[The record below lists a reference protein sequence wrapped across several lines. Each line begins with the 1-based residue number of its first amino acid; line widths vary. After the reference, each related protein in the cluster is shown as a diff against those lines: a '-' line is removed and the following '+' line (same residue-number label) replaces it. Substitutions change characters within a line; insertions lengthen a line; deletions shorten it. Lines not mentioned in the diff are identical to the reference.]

1 MRNIYINFTPII
13 LLSEQFFFMFNFCF
27 LLQEALFLE
36 YHSPIAKRRI
46 KKALL
51 CGTLVEV
58 LLAIVY
64 IISDYSMVS
73 NVLLIG
79 WIIAVFVGLVIYGSF
94 TGRKKKKW
102 LAFLECVPMYG
113 FFYGIDRIINIPNS
127 YLDLVEQDIYTFFVY
142 LILFLVLMFLKRT
155 NQKFFR
161 DLEKDKR
168 NRSLS
173 ISEEAVVWSVGIWLF
188 LSSNLDD
195 FIIENS
201 SLFIANY
208 ISILNFIFVIIIL
221 MFVITSNYRDYFFKK
236 NNLLQKSLILTMADL
251 VENRDENTG
260 GHIHRTSKYVEI
272 IARKL
277 QADKKYPE
285 ILTETYIDNMI
296 IAAPLHDVGKIHI
309 PDAILNKA
317 GKLDEDEFATMKTHA
332 LKGREIID
340 KVEGNTGDM
349 DYLNIARDMAEY
361 HHERMDGKG
370 YPHGIKGDEIPLC
383 AKIMAVADV
392 FDALSS
398 KRCYKEAMPLEKA
411 FAIIKEETGSHF
423 DVEIANAFMAC
434 RDEIEQIVK
443 EM

>member
-1 MRNIYINFTPII
+1 
-13 LLSEQFFFMFNFCF
+13 MFNFCF
-27 LLQEALFLE
+27 LLQEVLFLE
-36 YHSPIAKRRI
+36 YHSPIINQRI

-51 CGTLVEV
+51 GGTLVEV
-58 LLAIVY
+58 LLVIAFI
-64 IISDYSMVS
+64 VS
-73 NVLLIG
+73 NYQTVFYMLLIG
-79 WIIAVFVGLVIYGSF
+79 WIIAVFVGLVIYGSY
-94 TGRKKKKW
+94 TGRKKHKW

-113 FFYGIDRIINIPNS
+113 FFYGIDRIINIPNY
-127 YLDLVEQDIYTFFVY
+127 YLKWIKQDIYTFFVY
-142 LILFLVLMFLKRT
+142 LILFLVLVIIKRT

-173 ISEEAVVWSVGIWLF
+173 TSEEAVVWAVGIWLF
-188 LSSNLDD
+188 LSSSMDD
-195 FIIENS
+195 FLIES
-201 SLFIANY
+201 SSRFIANY

-221 MFVITSNYRDYFFKK
+221 MFVITSNYRDYFYKK
-236 NNLLQKSLILTMADL
+236 SSMLQKSLILTMADL

-277 QADKKYPE
+277 QAEKKYPE
-285 ILTETYIDNMI
+285 ILTESYIENMI

-317 GKLDEDEFATMKTHA
+317 GKLDAEEFEVMKTHT

-340 KVEGNTGDM
+340 KVEGNTGNM

-398 KRCYKEAMPLEKA
+398 KRCYKDAMPLEKA
-411 FAIIKEETGSHF
+411 FAIIEEETGPHF
-423 DVEIANAFMAC
+423 DVEIAKAFMDC
-434 RDEIEQIVK
+434 RKEIEQVVNV
-443 EM
+443 